1 MNNIVTVTVHP
12 QGSAAPCI
20 KLIRTFDPTLT
31 VGELG
36 ASLKAGRPAFSF
48 DLEYYDVVE
57 DLHGIDRKKIFRKLL
72 EDLEGLGARLEMT
85 QTQVLTSGTYKKT
98 FTLKDFDN
106 YMDFSEE
113 IRRQVELDCDREAE
127 E

>member
-1 MNNIVTVTVHP
+1 MNNIVTVIVHP

-20 KLIRTFDPTLT
+20 KRIRAFYPDMSL
-31 VGELG
+31 GELS
-36 ASLKAGRPAFSF
+36 ASIKAGRPAFSF

-57 DLHGIDRKKIFRKLL
+57 DLNGIDRRKIFRELL
-72 EDLEGLGARLEMT
+72 EDLESLGARLEMT
-85 QTQVLTSGTYKKT
+85 LTQVLSSGTT
-98 FTLKDFDN
+98 TESLTLKDFDN

-113 IRRQVELDCDREAE
+113 IRQQVELDCDREAE

>member
-1 MNNIVTVTVHP
+1 MNNIVTVIVHP

-20 KLIRTFDPTLT
+20 KRIRAFYPDMSL
-31 VGELG
+31 GELS
-36 ASLKAGRPAFSF
+36 ASIKAGRPAFSF

-57 DLHGIDRKKIFRKLL
+57 DLNGIDRRKIFRELL
-72 EDLEGLGARLEMT
+72 EDLESLGARLEMT
-85 QTQVLTSGTYKKT
+85 LTQVLSSGTT
-98 FTLKDFDN
+98 TESFTLKDFDN

-113 IRRQVELDCDREAE
+113 IRQQVELDCDREAE

>member
-1 MNNIVTVTVHP
+1 MNNIVAVIVHP

-20 KLIRTFDPTLT
+20 KRIRVFYPDLP

-36 ASLKAGRPAFSF
+36 ANIKAGKPAFSF
-48 DLEYYDVVE
+48 DLEYHDVVE
-57 DLHGIDRKKIFRKLL
+57 DLNGIDRRKIFRQLL
-72 EDLEGLGARLEMT
+72 EDLEAMGARLDMT
-85 QTQVLTSGTYKKT
+85 LTQVLTSGTSKEP

-106 YMDFSEE
+106 YMDFSAE

>member
-1 MNNIVTVTVHP
+1 MNSIVSVTVHS
-12 QGSAAPCI
+12 QGAPAPCI
-20 KLIRTFDPTLT
+20 KLIRAFDPTLT

-36 ASLKAGRPAFSF
+36 ANIKAGRPAFSF

-57 DLHGIDRKKIFRKLL
+57 DLNGIDRRKIFRRLL
-72 EDLEGLGARLEMT
+72 EELEAQGARLEMT
-85 QTQVLTSGTYKKT
+85 LTRILTSGTSIEP

>member
-1 MNNIVTVTVHP
+1 MNSIVSVTVHS
-12 QGSAAPCI
+12 QGDPAPCI
-20 KLIRTFDPTLT
+20 KLIRAFDPTLT

-36 ASLKAGRPAFSF
+36 ANIKAGRPAFSF

-57 DLHGIDRKKIFRKLL
+57 DLNGIDRRKIFRRLL
-72 EDLEGLGARLEMT
+72 EELEAQGARLEMT
-85 QTQVLTSGTYKKT
+85 LTRILTSGTSIEP